1 MARVFEALQQSSVT
15 DPDYAGRFL
24 RAFDF
29 THVIA
34 LPAGYQPSQLP
45 AGAPGSEDC
54 DYTAPLGEE
63 TQAEA
68 RASTVAAEA
77 NTETRQLDQPEPAP
91 CEPAEEKVGGQ
102 VIVHPSAPTYRCLV
116 PQQLQEEFRRL
127 RSAVMLAAES
137 QRLQI
142 VLICGV
148 EPGDGASFVAEN
160 LSLTLAEFD
169 KLNVA
174 RFRLSKDAIRATDE
188 NHEDATESYQLS
200 LRRTEL
206 PNLREITGPA
216 GCLTLHDLLRLC
228 DIRAMIEKLRA
239 RFDYVLID
247 APAITTHSE
256 VALLAAHL
264 DGVILVA
271 RKDETR
277 HEDLASARAALQKAQ
292 AKILGVV
299 LNRRREN
306 LPRPV
311 AQAG

>member
-24 RAFDF
+24 KAFDF
-29 THVIA
+29 THVIE
-34 LPAGYQPSQLP
+34 LPAAYQPRELP
-45 AGAPGSEDC
+45 VGVAGSGDC
-54 DYTAPLGEE
+54 DYTDPFGDEP
-63 TQAEA
+63 QAEVFDSA
-68 RASTVAAEA
+68 VAAEA
-77 NTETRQLDQPEPAP
+77 NTEAEPLDQPEASPYGL
-91 CEPAEEKVGGQ
+91 AEGKEGGQ
-102 VIVHPSAPTYRCLV
+102 VIVHPSAPTYRRLV
-116 PQQLQEEFRRL
+116 PRQLQEEFRRL

-142 VLICGV
+142 VLICSV

-174 RFRLSKDAIRATDE
+174 RFRLSKDTAEAADE
-188 NHEDATESYQLS
+188 AYEEATESYQLS

-206 PNLREITGPA
+206 PNLREITGPT
-216 GCLTLHDLLRLC
+216 GYLTLHDLLRLC
-228 DIRAMIEKLRA
+228 DIPVMIEKLRA

-277 HEDLASARAALQKAQ
+277 HECLTSARAALQKAR
-292 AKILGVV
+292 AKVLGVV

-306 LPRPV
+306 PPRPV